1 MQSEEKYSIFSQK
14 NKGADYMRIFLIDT
28 ENVGT
33 SGINCL
39 NELDSSDLIVA
50 FTNKSFPV
58 KNTTVKFAFELKES
72 AVQFKYLVLDTRN
85 INQYLDRVLGTV
97 LGQLLAQYS
106 EAAAVIISNDKGYLP
121 EIEYWRSQ
129 KRNVSC
135 CSSIEYFLHP
145 ERKQTAVAENE
156 PAKKE
161 TKAQKKKARQNNIS
175 DILRTAGFPTSKI
188 SAYTTE
194 IMCIGNKKKLKNFA
208 NQKLHADDKT
218 FEKLC
223 VAKFN

>member
-1 MQSEEKYSIFSQK
+1 
-14 NKGADYMRIFLIDT
+14 MRIFLIDT

-33 SGINCL
+33 AGINCL

-58 KNTTVKFAFELKES
+58 RNTTVKFAFELKES
-72 AVQFKYLVLDTRN
+72 AVEFKYLVLDTRN
-85 INQYLDRVLGTV
+85 ISQYLDRVLGTV
-97 LGQLLAQYS
+97 LGQLLNQYS
-106 EAAAVIISNDKGYLP
+106 EATAVIISNDKGYLP
-121 EIEYWRSQ
+121 EIEYWKGQNR
-129 KRNVSC
+129 
-135 CSSIEYFLHP
+135 
-145 ERKQTAVAENE
+145 
-156 PAKKE
+156 KE

-175 DILRTAGFPTSKI
+175 DLLRNAGFPTSKI

-208 NQKLHADDKT
+208 NQKLHIDDKT

>member
-1 MQSEEKYSIFSQK
+1 
-14 NKGADYMRIFLIDT
+14 MRIFLIDT

-33 SGINCL
+33 AGINCL

-50 FTNKSFPV
+50 FTNKSFSSS
-58 KNTTVKFAFELKES
+58 NTTVKFAFELKES
-72 AVQFKYLVLDTRN
+72 AVQFKYLALDTRN
-85 INQYLDRVLGTV
+85 IRQYLDRVLGTA
-97 LGQLLAQYS
+97 LGQFLTQYS
-106 EAAAVIISNDKGYLP
+106 EATAVIISNDKGYLP

-145 ERKQTAVAENE
+145 ERKQTAVAEDELLLQNVKKQ
-156 PAKKE
+156 PTKKE
-161 TKAQKKKARQNNIS
+161 TKTQKKKARQNNIS
-175 DILRTAGFPTSKI
+175 DVLRNAGFPTSKV
-188 SAYTTE
+188 SEYTTE

-208 NQKLHADDKT
+208 NQKLHIDDKT

>member
-1 MQSEEKYSIFSQK
+1 
-14 NKGADYMRIFLIDT
+14 MRIFLIDT
-28 ENVGT
+28 ENIGT
-33 SGINCL
+33 AGINCL

-50 FTNKSFPV
+50 FTNKYFSNSNV
-58 KNTTVKFAFELKES
+58 TVKFAFELKES
-72 AVQFKYLVLDTRN
+72 VVQFKYLVLDTRN

-106 EAAAVIISNDKGYLP
+106 EATAVIISNDKGYLP
-121 EIEYWRSQ
+121 EIEYWKGQ
-129 KRNVSC
+129 NRNVTC
-135 CSSIEYFLHP
+135 CSSIEYYLHP
-145 ERKQTAVAENE
+145 ERKPTAIAEIEVRDSDKIEPLLQNAKKQ

-161 TKAQKKKARQNNIS
+161 TKAQKKKTRQNNIS
-175 DILRTAGFPTSKI
+175 NILRNAGFPTSKI

-208 NQKLHADDKT
+208 NQKLHIDDKT
-218 FEKLC
+218 FKKLC

>member
-1 MQSEEKYSIFSQK
+1 
-14 NKGADYMRIFLIDT
+14 MRIFLIDT

-33 SGINCL
+33 AGINCL
-39 NELDSSDLIVA
+39 NELGSSDLIVA
-50 FTNKSFPV
+50 FTNKSFPNS
-58 KNTTVKFAFELKES
+58 NTTVKFAFELKEA

-106 EAAAVIISNDKGYLP
+106 EATAVIISNDKGYLP
-121 EIEYWRSQ
+121 EIEYWRNQ

-145 ERKQTAVAENE
+145 GKKQTAVAEIE
-156 PAKKE
+156 PLLQNAKKQPTKKE
-161 TKAQKKKARQNNIS
+161 TKAQKKKTRQNNIS
-175 DILRTAGFPTSKI
+175 DILRNAGFTTSKI

-208 NQKLHADDKT
+208 NQKLHIDDNT

>member
-1 MQSEEKYSIFSQK
+1 
-14 NKGADYMRIFLIDT
+14 MRIFLIDT

-106 EAAAVIISNDKGYLP
+106 EATAVIISNDKGYLP

-218 FEKLC
+218 FEKLLRC
-223 VAKFN
+223 KI